1 MHLCLLLYLF
11 HASRI
16 KLLSILPIV
25 IYYSVIIGTV
35 SSELL
40 NHKPTLIITKA
51 KLLLL
56 ERNCW
61 ILYVVK
67 SLLSFAVEIIDGH
80 GKPFSQETGSWRKY
94 SIAHF

>member
-11 HASRI
+11 HASQI

-25 IYYSVIIGTV
+25 IYYSVIIGKV

-56 ERNCW
+56 ERNC
-61 ILYVVK
+61 
-67 SLLSFAVEIIDGH
+67 
-80 GKPFSQETGSWRKY
+80 
-94 SIAHF
+94 